1 MCHIFPVSVVIIIM
15 GFTQYYFY
23 IREMEGERFMK
34 RKISMVLAV
43 VCMVLSMS
51 TVSNAAANENTAA
64 HTNAAGG
71 VGGIQPYYVNTAN
84 VSSGIKIEGNTADC
98 ISEVS
103 AKKLC
108 TITTV
113 MRLQKKDGS
122 SWKTIVSWIGTS
134 ENVGSKVVSKSHTIS
149 ARGTYR
155 TYAIFT
161 VGGEEVTCASNL
173 ATY

>member
-1 MCHIFPVSVVIIIM
+1 MCHIFPVSVVIIFM

-71 VGGIQPYYVNTAN
+71 VGGIQPYYINTSTI
-84 VSSGIKIEGNTADC
+84 SSGIRIEGNTAYC
-98 ISEVS
+98 ITSVS

-155 TYAIFT
+155 TYAVCT